1 MSLYM
6 VFDVESVGLHGE
18 GFAVGW
24 VVVDETGKTLD
35 EARYAT
41 SPLMASGREHNRR
54 WVEANIPRMD
64 HTHSSAEGVRSEFWA
79 AWLRWKRQGALLC
92 ADVAWPV
99 EARFLSDMIREA
111 CQRQENAETEVE
123 FAGPYPLID
132 ISSVRLAKG
141 LDPLADNPRNPLELP
156 IHDPLCDARQSARL
170 LIEALKV

>member
-6 VFDVESVGLHGE
+6 VFDVESIGLHGE

-24 VVVDETGKTLD
+24 VVVNERGQTLD
-35 EARYAT
+35 EGRLCADPT
-41 SPLMASGREHNRR
+41 MASGRESCRK
-54 WVEANIPRMD
+54 WVAENVPPMERS
-64 HTHSSAEGVRSEFWA
+64 HVSAEGMRLDFWA
-79 AWLRWKRQGALLC
+79 KWLHWKRQGALLC

-111 CQRQENAETEVE
+111 SHFQDNNETEVE